1 MRVKKYLGGG
11 VHVVAGLTG
20 GVGMELELGFR
31 VGNCGGTRCGG
42 KCRVHSRC
50 L

>member
-20 GVGMELELGFR
+20 GVDTELELGFR
-31 VGNCGGTRCGG
+31 VGNCGGTRGGG
-42 KCRVHSRC
+42 KCRVYSCC